1 MELVIEV
8 QLAIALLKVM
18 EVLIVLLEVLRPKV
32 VVDNKLEMTL
42 KYLFKVMV

>member
-18 EVLIVLLEVLRPKV
+18 EVLIVLLEVLRLKEV
-32 VVDNKLEMTL
+32 LDNKLEMTL